1 MPSKVIIDNKD
12 QTMEE
17 EVDTVIE
24 AKPVKVSVAAYFS
37 RETLKKSSALTA
49 MRFNMFDNMWL

>member
-1 MPSKVIIDNKD
+1 
-12 QTMEE
+12 MEE